1 MKKTKAYE
9 QTDFNST
16 VAHQRDSQEHLR
28 RLTASPDRFHSEA
41 RTAGAIWKKT
51 NNHLGSSF
59 DECGPVLGLPRIE
72 SFRAVRGADLQL
84 PFIFDKVRRFWW
96 QQRHNHLR
104 EQVGN
109 PVCTCA
115 SGRS

>member
-41 RTAGAIWKKT
+41 RTAGAIWKK
-51 NNHLGSSF
+51 N
-59 DECGPVLGLPRIE
+59 
-72 SFRAVRGADLQL
+72 
-84 PFIFDKVRRFWW
+84 K
-96 QQRHNHLR
+96 
-104 EQVGN
+104 
-109 PVCTCA
+109 
-115 SGRS
+115 